1 MLMMQRINTVK
12 IPYYPK
18 QSIDS
23 MQFLSKFQWYVS
35 WNHRRPQIA
44 QAILRENKTAGITL
58 PDFKL
63 YYKTIVIKA
72 IWYWHKIGTNFNGKV
87 QRDKT

>member
-23 MQFLSKFQWYVS
+23 MQFLSKFQWY
-35 WNHRRPQIA
+35 HGTT
-44 QAILRENKTAGITL
+44 E
-58 PDFKL
+58 D
-63 YYKTIVIKA
+63 
-72 IWYWHKIGTNFNGKV
+72 HK
-87 QRDKT
+87 